1 MLTEEFVCPLRKL
14 FPVLNHFL
22 IPPIDTTGVTALELR
37 PDTLATVEDLVSR
50 IADLVLER
58 QALRAVAADS
68 ALLERNRVD
77 LVRAHQDLSYALI
90 DRHCPPKADAAE
102 AAA

>member
-1 MLTEEFVCPLRKL
+1 VTFPNFFPL
-14 FPVLNHFL
+14 PNEFL
-22 IPPIDTTGVTALELR
+22 IEPMNTVRVTTLELR
-37 PDTLATVEDLVSR
+37 PSNPATVEALVSR

-58 QALRAVAADS
+58 QSLRARGDDS
-68 ALLERNRVD
+68 PLLERNRLE

>member
-1 MLTEEFVCPLRKL
+1 MPLPKL

-22 IPPIDTTGVTALELR
+22 IQPIHTDDVSTLELR
-37 PDTLATVEDLVSR
+37 SSPATVEDLVSR

-58 QALRAVAADS
+58 QSLRSHGAES
-68 ALLERNRVD
+68 PLLERNRVA
-77 LVRAHQDLSYALI
+77 LVRAHHDLSYALI
-90 DRHCPPKADAAE
+90 ARYLPRADAAE

>member
-1 MLTEEFVCPLRKL
+1 VTFPNFFPLPNEFLTEPMNTVR
-14 FPVLNHFL
+14 V
-22 IPPIDTTGVTALELR
+22 TTLELR
-37 PDTLATVEDLVSR
+37 TSNPATVEDLVGR

-58 QALRAVAADS
+58 QSLRARGDDS
-68 ALLERNRVD
+68 PLLERNRLD

-90 DRHCPPKADAAE
+90 DRHCPPKPDAAE

>member
-1 MLTEEFVCPLRKL
+1 MST
-14 FPVLNHFL
+14 
-22 IPPIDTTGVTALELR
+22 LELR
-37 PDTLATVEDLVSR
+37 SSTPATVEDLVSR

-58 QALRAVAADS
+58 QSLRSDGAES
-68 ALLERNRVD
+68 LLLERNRVE

-90 DRHCPPKADAAE
+90 ARHLPSRVHAAE

>member
-1 MLTEEFVCPLRKL
+1 LCDGSEKDLLALKD
-14 FPVLNHFL
+14 FL
-22 IPPIDTTGVTALELR
+22 KQPIHTDGVTALELR
-37 PDTLATVEDLVSR
+37 TNIPATVEDLVSR

-58 QALRAVAADS
+58 QSLRSHEADS
-68 ALLERNRVD
+68 ALLERNRLA

>member
-1 MLTEEFVCPLRKL
+1 MTFPNFFPL
-14 FPVLNHFL
+14 PNEFL
-22 IPPIDTTGVTALELR
+22 IEPMDTVRVTTLELR
-37 PDTLATVEDLVSR
+37 LSNPSTVEDLVSL

-58 QALRAVAADS
+58 QSLRARGEDS
-68 ALLERNRVD
+68 PLLERNRLE

>member
-1 MLTEEFVCPLRKL
+1 MTFPNFFPL
-14 FPVLNHFL
+14 PNEFL
-22 IPPIDTTGVTALELR
+22 IEQMDTVRVTTLELR
-37 PDTLATVEDLVSR
+37 LSNPATVEDLVSR

-58 QALRAVAADS
+58 QSLRARGEDS
-68 ALLERNRVD
+68 PLLERNRLE

-90 DRHCPPKADAAE
+90 DRHCPPKSDAAE

>member
-1 MLTEEFVCPLRKL
+1 VT
-14 FPVLNHFL
+14 FPNFFLLPNEFL
-22 IPPIDTTGVTALELR
+22 IETMNTVRVSTLELR
-37 PDTLATVEDLVSR
+37 PNAPATVEDLVSR

-58 QALRAVAADS
+58 QSLRARGEGS
-68 ALLERNRVD
+68 RLLERNRLE
-77 LVRAHQDLSYALI
+77 LVRAHQHLSYALI

>member
-1 MLTEEFVCPLRKL
+1 M
-14 FPVLNHFL
+14 
-22 IPPIDTTGVTALELR
+22 TTLELR
-37 PDTLATVEDLVSR
+37 PSNPATVEDLVSR

-58 QALRAVAADS
+58 QSLRARGDDS
-68 ALLERNRVD
+68 PLLERNRLE

>member
-1 MLTEEFVCPLRKL
+1 
-14 FPVLNHFL
+14 
-22 IPPIDTTGVTALELR
+22 LELR
-37 PDTLATVEDLVSR
+37 SNTPATVEDLVSR

-58 QALRAVAADS
+58 QSLRSHGAES
-68 ALLERNRVD
+68 LLLERNRVE

-90 DRHCPPKADAAE
+90 HRYCPPKADAAE